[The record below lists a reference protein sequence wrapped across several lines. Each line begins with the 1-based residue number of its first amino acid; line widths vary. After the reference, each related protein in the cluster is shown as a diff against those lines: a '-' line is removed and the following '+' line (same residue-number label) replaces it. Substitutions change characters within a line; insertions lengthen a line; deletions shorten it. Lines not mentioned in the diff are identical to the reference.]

1 MPFDV
6 RMPDGTVIRNVPD
19 GTSKADIQERY
30 KMNRAREAASKH
42 PVAGPI
48 LSGVANFADQ
58 MTLGFGDEIGATLDT
73 VNPFSGRPNVWRG
86 DGFGSAWRQNQQARD
101 ATTRQYSR
109 DNPKTAIAGSIA
121 GAVLPGMA
129 GGVGAVRTAP
139 GLARAAPN
147 ASRLVRAARA
157 AGRTAKAVA
166 PAAAQGAAYGF
177 GSTNGGVADR
187 AKGAAEGLAY
197 GVAGDVAG
205 RAVGRGLASVVGGKA
220 VPKNVRTLAREGVV
234 MTPGQRAGVGS
245 IRNVFEDK
253 VLGSIPFV
261 SDVPAAARNR
271 GVNDLRVAVANRV
284 LAPLGENV
292 PRGTHIGNEAI
303 SGIQGRVYGALD
315 NAAGNLSLGADE
327 GLAQGFDAVRQAS
340 PRMLGAEGA
349 QQVNANIAHLDDMLS
364 RGPISGDTLRETLGE
379 LRGLASNDKGQLG
392 QQIWALHDNL
402 VDAMGRQNPA
412 DALDA
417 FNKAREA
424 TALLKRMESAASKS
438 VDGEFGPTQLLQ
450 AARQRGY
457 GTSTA
462 NVASGEARLMDLAN
476 AAADVM
482 RNTTANSG
490 TPARAMAGAL
500 GLSGGVGATSLVSP
514 VGAAAVS
521 APLLGYVP
529 GIDKILQDMALKR
542 PDSLIRAGDRI
553 RGSNIPN
560 RLGLG
565 GALGLFSLAP

>member
-58 MTLGFGDEIGATLDT
+58 LTLGFGDEISATLDT
-73 VNPFSGRPNVWRG
+73 LNPLSGRPNVWRG

-101 ATTRQYSR
+101 ATARQYSR

-121 GAVLPGMA
+121 GAFLPGMA
-129 GGVGAVRTAP
+129 GGVGAVRTASNAP
-139 GLARAAPN
+139 RLAR
-147 ASRLVRAARA
+147 SAR
-157 AGRTAKAVA
+157 AVA

-177 GSTNGGVADR
+177 GSTNGDIADR
-187 AKGAAEGLAY
+187 AKGAGKGAAY

-412 DALDA
+412 DALAA

-542 PDSLIRAGDRI
+542 SDNLIRAGDRI